1 MVLNMNDFSDR
12 IRLMRVAQNLNQTQL
27 AELVGITQPAM
38 SDIEKGRRKPSIE
51 VLEKLCD
58 VLGCSADY
66 LLNRPKNH
74 AKLEETH
81 LPSGLTPEILR
92 IVEERNLTE
101 DELKMALCVANIMRD
116 EPSQ

>member
-1 MVLNMNDFSDR
+1 MNDFSDR
-12 IRLMRVAQNLNQTQL
+12 IRLMRVAQKLNQTQL

-66 LLNRPKNH
+66 LLNRPENN
-74 AKLEETH
+74 AKLQEPD

-92 IVEERNLTE
+92 IVSERNLTE
-101 DELKMALCVANIMRD
+101 EELKMALRVATAMR
-116 EPSQ
+116 EE

>member
-1 MVLNMNDFSDR
+1 MNDFSDR

-66 LLNRPKNH
+66 LLNRPKNITKFEEN
-74 AKLEETH
+74 KL
-81 LPSGLTPEILR
+81 PGGLTPEILQ
-92 IVEERNLTE
+92 IVRERNLSE
-101 DELKMALCVANIMRD
+101 DELKMALRVANIIRD
-116 EPSQ
+116 DQN